1 METVVIRCLN
11 CGFDSPEEMRFCGEC
26 GMDFGR
32 PQCGRCGFLN
42 PIRYKYCGQCGDP
55 LVAGAAAPP
64 RKAATVSSI
73 APAQPVAP
81 AQPIESTQQAER
93 RQLTVMFCD
102 LVGSTKLSEQLDAEV
117 LRELV
122 RAYQEACAEVTE
134 NFAGHIAQYLGDGLL
149 VYFGY
154 PTAHEDDPRRA
165 VRAALGILEAMQ
177 TLNHRVEVEHDL
189 RLSLRIGIHTGMV
202 VVGEIGGGAT
212 REHLALGD
220 TPNLAARVQGEA
232 EPDTVAIS
240 HTTHALV
247 EGLFTFQSIGKR
259 SLKGIAEPI
268 EIYQVLD
275 ESEMQ
280 SRFDASIS
288 KGLTPLVGRHGEVQ
302 LLLDRWQQTK
312 SGSGQVV
319 LLSGDAG
326 VGKSRMVQEL
336 RQRIADDP
344 HGRLEFRCQTY
355 YQNSAFYPVIDY
367 IQRLL
372 RLKREDDDAERLA
385 KLEAALSDYELPLD
399 EAVPLLAPF
408 MSISLDDR
416 YEALEIPPAE
426 RKERTLEMVIAWLA
440 VAADREPLLS
450 VWEDVQW
457 ADPSSLEFLSLHLIQ
472 ASTAPIN
479 VIVTYRP
486 EYVPPWEVG
495 EHISQTTLGRLVDT
509 QAEELVHQ
517 VTQETKLP
525 AEVVSQLVAKTDGVP
540 LFIEE
545 LTKTVM
551 DAITS
556 NDGTEANTIAIPA
569 TLQDS
574 LMARLDRLGSGK
586 EIAQLGAALGRAFD
600 YPLIEAVA
608 GAAKATVQRELSYLC
623 EAGILAAKGDHYRF
637 RQTLIQDAAY
647 QSLLRSTR
655 LDYHS
660 RIAERLEENFPETV
674 EAHPEL
680 IAHHYTEAGKN
691 DQAIAYWRRA
701 GQRAI
706 ERSANLEAIAHL
718 NNGLNLVGS
727 LSDETGSAQ
736 TELDLQLAISVPLRA
751 TQGFTSANLETAYY
765 RARELCREVGGSP
778 KLFPVLRRIGVF
790 CMVRGDLPAAYDV
803 NQQMLQIA
811 ESANDDALILEAQ
824 LSLGLTITYQGEFEA
839 AHAAFERAIELYVRE
854 EHHQLAHQYGD
865 DPCVV
870 ALAYDAIVLQL
881 LGFPDQAHAASTRAI
896 ELATELEHPFS
907 LALALNFYAR
917 LYQLRAD
924 IDLSRE
930 RVEACIKLSD
940 EHGFAHWSATGQ
952 ILLSWILAHDG
963 EIEEGHRKVSE
974 GIAVWRGIGARIA
987 LPYFYSMQA
996 DVHARDGNFDQGL
1009 ALLEEAQSIIED
1021 IGERSH
1027 EAEIYRL
1034 QGELLLRSSKSANH
1048 DIEIDKRA
1056 AECFE
1061 KAVSVAR
1068 EQSAKFW
1075 ELRATTSASR
1085 LLRLQGKA
1093 PEARIGLEATVAE
1106 FGEGHDTS
1114 DFEDARALLAE
1125 LN

>member
-1 METVVIRCLN
+1 
-11 CGFDSPEEMRFCGEC
+11 MRN
-26 GMDFGR
+26 DW
-32 PQCGRCGFLN
+32 L
-42 PIRYKYCGQCGDP
+42 
-55 LVAGAAAPP
+55 
-64 RKAATVSSI
+64 SSK
-73 APAQPVAP
+73 
-81 AQPIESTQQAER
+81 
-93 RQLTVMFCD
+93 QL
-102 LVGSTKLSEQLDAEV
+102 
-117 LRELV
+117 
-122 RAYQEACAEVTE
+122 
-134 NFAGHIAQYLGDGLL
+134 
-149 VYFGY
+149 
-154 PTAHEDDPRRA
+154 
-165 VRAALGILEAMQ
+165 
-177 TLNHRVEVEHDL
+177 
-189 RLSLRIGIHTGMV
+189 
-202 VVGEIGGGAT
+202 
-212 REHLALGD
+212 
-220 TPNLAARVQGEA
+220 
-232 EPDTVAIS
+232 
-240 HTTHALV
+240 
-247 EGLFTFQSIGKR
+247 
-259 SLKGIAEPI
+259 
-268 EIYQVLD
+268 
-275 ESEMQ
+275 
-280 SRFDASIS
+280 
-288 KGLTPLVGRHGEVQ
+288 
-302 LLLDRWQQTK
+302 
-312 SGSGQVV
+312 
-319 LLSGDAG
+319 
-326 VGKSRMVQEL
+326 
-336 RQRIADDP
+336 
-344 HGRLEFRCQTY
+344 
-355 YQNSAFYPVIDY
+355 
-367 IQRLL
+367 
-372 RLKREDDDAERLA
+372 
-385 KLEAALSDYELPLD
+385 LSDYELPLD

-408 MSISLDDR
+408 VSIPLDDR

-440 VAADREPLLS
+440 AAADREPLLS

-551 DAITS
+551 DAIMS

-655 LDYHS
+655 LDYHL

-674 EAHPEL
+674 EAHPEP

-751 TQGFTSANLETAYY
+751 DPRIY
-765 RARELCREVGGSP
+765 VGESRDR
-778 KLFPVLRRIGVF
+778 L
-790 CMVRGDLPAAYDV
+790 LPGAGTV
-803 NQQMLQIA
+803 
-811 ESANDDALILEAQ
+811 S
-824 LSLGLTITYQGEFEA
+824 
-839 AHAAFERAIELYVRE
+839 
-854 EHHQLAHQYGD
+854 
-865 DPCVV
+865 
-870 ALAYDAIVLQL
+870 
-881 LGFPDQAHAASTRAI
+881 
-896 ELATELEHPFS
+896 
-907 LALALNFYAR
+907 AR

-930 RVEACIKLSD
+930 RVEAWIKLSD

-952 ILLSWILAHDG
+952 ILLGWILAHDG
-963 EIEEGHRKVSE
+963 ENEEGHRKVSE
-974 GIAVWRGIGARIA
+974 GIAVWRGIGCK
-987 LPYFYSMQA
+987 
-996 DVHARDGNFDQGL
+996 D
-1009 ALLEEAQSIIED
+1009 
-1021 IGERSH
+1021 
-1027 EAEIYRL
+1027 
-1034 QGELLLRSSKSANH
+1034 
-1048 DIEIDKRA
+1048 
-1056 AECFE
+1056 CT
-1061 KAVSVAR
+1061 AV
-1068 EQSAKFW
+1068 F
-1075 ELRATTSASR
+1075 LFNASR
-1085 LLRLQGKA
+1085 RSCA
-1093 PEARIGLEATVAE
+1093 
-1106 FGEGHDTS
+1106 
-1114 DFEDARALLAE
+1114 
-1125 LN
+1125 